1 MVQLNDWLSDMYFKI
16 SVALPLAV
24 HKKAVGKVF
33 FSDKVIFPWDHI
45 YFQKA

>member
-1 MVQLNDWLSDMYFKI
+1 MVQLNDWLSDVYFKI

-33 FSDKVIFPWDHI
+33 IFSDKVIFT
-45 YFQKA
+45 